1 MDFSIKSAKYPQG
14 KKESVIDKIIR
25 YEKIFWKHFKEN
37 RELSVTSGLG
47 ESY

>member
-25 YEKIFWKHFKEN
+25 YEYIF
-37 RELSVTSGLG
+37 
-47 ESY
+47 